1 MAKAKIL
8 KSPDPK
14 PQPPH
19 KTDRPHRP
27 CFTPEEWEKGVPIS
41 REEFQRLQEAWF
53 AIGDL
58 GTLLKETRTD
68 TVSNPQYIIRALA
81 DELGE
86 AVTKLEAKFE
96 KAEGGAA

>member
-8 KSPDPK
+8 KTSVVPN
-14 PQPPH
+14 

-27 CFTPEEWEKGVPIS
+27 FFTREQWEEGIPIS

-58 GTLLKETRTD
+58 ASLLKE
-68 TVSNPQYIIRALA
+68 VSCETATNPYSVLWILSA
-81 DELGE
+81 ELGE
-86 AVTKLEAKFE
+86 IVTKLEAKFE